1 MAQIFKNYQ
10 FIKFNLK
17 CSVLKTNKSSSH
29 FLGAR
34 GDSSAAALALL
45 GEKEGLDV
53 GENASV
59 GDGGRS
65 DHLVELLVVSDGEL
79 NVTGND
85 PLLLGLD
92 GGISGELDDLAAKV
106 LEHSSGE
113 DAGTLS
119 DLLGVAALLVH
130 GVDAT
135 DGERDVGSGGSAD
148 SLCLS
153 FSVALSAWHF
163 FAFVV

>member
-1 MAQIFKNYQ
+1 MAQIFKNNQ

-59 GDGGRS
+59 GDGGLS
-65 DHLVELLVVSDGEL
+65 DHLVELLVVSDSEL
-79 NVTGND
+79 DVTGND
-85 PLLLGLD
+85 SLLLGLD
-92 GGISGELDDLAAKV
+92 SGISGKLDDLAAKV
-106 LEHSSGE
+106 LEDGGGE
-113 DAGTLS
+113 DTGTLS
-119 DLLGVAALLVH
+119 DLVGVAASLDH
-130 GVDAT
+130 GVDAAN
-135 DGERDVGSGGSAD
+135 GERDVGSGGSAH
-148 SLCLS
+148 SLS
-153 FSVALSAWHF
+153 FTLSVALSAWHF
-163 FAFVV
+163 SSCV